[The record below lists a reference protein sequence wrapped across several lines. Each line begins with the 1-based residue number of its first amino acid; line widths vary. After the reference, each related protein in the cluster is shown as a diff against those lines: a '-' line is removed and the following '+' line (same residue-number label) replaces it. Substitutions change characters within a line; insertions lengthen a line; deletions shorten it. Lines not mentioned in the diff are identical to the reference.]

1 MTSFQHRTLATALA
15 MIVWAAPPLSAQAPR
30 SGRSPLPRSRADA
43 LLDAGLWPQAE
54 EAYYAQSRIRPRDPI
69 PRAALGRFLAMKGA
83 VLPGTILIEEA
94 LKFGL
99 DSTVAA
105 SMLKPWRAILEWRRL
120 ATLEGDSV
128 VAVRPP
134 RDSMAL
140 VRMPF
145 PRRGG
150 AAPGRRG
157 SARAGYRDT
166 VWVDV
171 TMRAIGADCVESR
184 ATRVGVELLEAFLPA
199 FDVARGEMILHA
211 DPRSATKVQGQR
223 YPVLRD
229 AREIR
234 VLMTSGRSIPL
245 PSALKE
251 LDARW
256 WQLDLPHGVL
266 VVR

>member
-1 MTSFQHRTLATALA
+1 MTRLSHQTLAIALATAL
-15 MIVWAAPPLSAQAPR
+15 VVAAPLSAQLSRP
-30 SGRSPLPRSRADA
+30 GRPVLPRSRADA

-94 LKFGL
+94 LNFGL
-99 DSTVAA
+99 DTSLAG
-105 SMLKPWRAILEWRRL
+105 SLLKPWRAVLEWRRI
-120 ATLEGDSV
+120 ATLEGDSI
-128 VAVRPP
+128 VAVRTP

-145 PRRGG
+145 PRGGSRG
-150 AAPGRRG
+150 ARRG
-157 SARAGYRDT
+157 TSRAGYRDT
-166 VWVDV
+166 IWADV
-171 TMRAIGADCVESR
+171 VMRAIGTDSLDTR
-184 ATRVGVELLEAFLPA
+184 TPRVGVELIEAFLPA
-199 FDVARGEMILHA
+199 LDAATGRLTLHA
-211 DPRSATKVQGQR
+211 DARSATKTAGQR

-234 VLMTSGRSIPL
+234 VLMTSGRSVSL
-245 PSALKE
+245 PAALRE
-251 LDARW
+251 LDAQW